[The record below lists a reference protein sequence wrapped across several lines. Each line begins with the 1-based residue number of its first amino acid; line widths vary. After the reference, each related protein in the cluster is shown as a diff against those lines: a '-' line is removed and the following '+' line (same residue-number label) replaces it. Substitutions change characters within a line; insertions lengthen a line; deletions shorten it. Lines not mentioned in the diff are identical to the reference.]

1 MANELLDYFDNNLEL
16 TGYFASFMLLPHH
29 HHHEK
34 KVKKTPSGNNLVKM
48 VSSANFQDLVS
59 RKVENET
66 LLSDTPVAPTMNKGL
81 KYQYSFT
88 DSIILDEFSNMT
100 DFKVN
105 LDQINARTCLNLSFN
120 FNVKQK

>member
-1 MANELLDYFDNNLEL
+1 MANSLLDYFDNNLEL

-48 VSSANFQDLVS
+48 VSSANFQDLVH
-59 RKVENET
+59 RKLESDT
-66 LLSDTPVAPTMNKGL
+66 LLSERNETPVAPTMNKGL

-88 DSIILDEFSNMT
+88 DSIILDELSTMT

-105 LDQINARTCLNLSFN
+105 TKFILTF
-120 FNVKQK
+120 V